1 MTRAPAPPP
10 AFTPLYDLEALRLLE
25 TRASQL
31 LDDAYEPMR
40 RAGQAA
46 WRETLAHWP
55 QAQRLLVVCGP
66 GNNGGD
72 ALVMA
77 RHAHQSG
84 RRVVAVTLSP
94 DPPRPALARRA
105 WKEYVALGGEVVT
118 FEGELPEADLVVD
131 GLLGIGL
138 ARAPEGL
145 YDDMIRAIN
154 AQTAPVLS
162 LDVPSGVDASRG
174 AVAGAAVFAT
184 RTLEFIVPKAGL
196 RTGAAVDH
204 TGALALAGL
213 ALPATALAGITPFAE
228 AVSIDHLAR
237 WWQPRWRNSHKGDHG
252 RVLCVGGDHGFG
264 GAILLTA
271 EAALRS
277 GAGLVDVATR
287 EAHVAALL
295 VRLPEAMGRAL
306 DDEGL
311 RLADGPM
318 ASAAVIAIGPGLGRS
333 EAACAWLARVL
344 DAGKPLVLDADALNL
359 LAAALQPL
367 GADTI
372 MTPHPGEAARLLRID
387 SARVQHDRYAAALA
401 LCEDHGCVVVL
412 KGAGTVVAAPGRL
425 PRVITAGNP
434 GMAVGGMGDVLTGVI
449 AATRAQGHDA
459 FDAATLGALLHSA
472 AGDAAAA
479 DGGERG
485 LLPSDLMPWLRRL
498 CNPHQVRP

>member
-1 MTRAPAPPP
+1 MRAPVPPP
-10 AFTPLYDLEALRLLE
+10 AFTPLYDLESLRLLE
-25 TRASQL
+25 TRAAQL

-46 WRETLAHWP
+46 WREVLAHWP

-77 RHAHQSG
+77 RHAHRSG
-84 RRVVAVTLSP
+84 RRVVVVTLSP
-94 DPPRPALARRA
+94 EPPQSALAGRA
-105 WKEYVALGGEVVT
+105 WEEYVALGGAVVA
-118 FEGELPEADLVVD
+118 FKGNLPEADLVVD

-138 ARAPEGL
+138 ARAPEGVFAE
-145 YDDMIRAIN
+145 MIRAIN
-154 AQTAPVLS
+154 DHAAPVLC
-162 LDVPSGVDASRG
+162 LDVPSGVDAGRG
-174 AVAGAAVFAT
+174 AVAGVAVVAT
-184 RTLEFIVPKAGL
+184 RTLEFMVPKAGL

-204 TGALALAGL
+204 TGALALADL

-228 AVSIDHLAR
+228 AVSVNDLAQ
-237 WWQPRWRNSHKGDHG
+237 WWQPRRRNSHKGDHG

-271 EAALRS
+271 QAALRS

-287 EAHVAALL
+287 EAHVSALL
-295 VRLPEAMGRAL
+295 VRLPEAMGHAL

-311 RLADGPM
+311 RLADGRM

-333 EAACAWLARVL
+333 DAACAWLARAL
-344 DAGKPLVLDADALNL
+344 DSGRPLVLDADALNL
-359 LAAALQPL
+359 LANAPQPL
-367 GADTI
+367 AADTI
-372 MTPHPGEAARLLRID
+372 MTPHPGEAARLLGVD
-387 SARVQHDRYAAALA
+387 STRVQHDRYAAALA
-401 LCEDHGCVVVL
+401 LCQDLGCVVVL

-498 CNPHQVRP
+498 SNPQVRP

>member
-1 MTRAPAPPP
+1 MMRAPAPSP
-10 AFTPLYDLEALRLLE
+10 AFIPLYDLDALRLLE
-25 TRASQL
+25 TRAAQL

-46 WRETLAHWP
+46 WRESLAHWP
-55 QAQRLLVVCGP
+55 QAQRLVVVCGP

-72 ALVMA
+72 ALVLA

-84 RRVVAVTLSP
+84 RRVVAVSLSHE
-94 DPPRPALARRA
+94 PPQAALARRA
-105 WKEYVALGGEVVT
+105 WDEYVALGGMVVA
-118 FEGELPEADLVVD
+118 FKGDLPDTDLVVD

-138 ARAPEGL
+138 ARAPEGVFAE
-145 YDDMIRAIN
+145 MIRAIN
-154 AQTAPVLS
+154 EHAAPVLC
-162 LDVPSGVDASRG
+162 LDVPSGVDANRG
-174 AVAGAAVFAT
+174 AVAGVAVTAT

-204 TGALALAGL
+204 TGALALADL
-213 ALPATALAGITPFAE
+213 ALPATVFVGITPVAE
-228 AVSIDHLAR
+228 AVSADHLAQ
-237 WWQPRWRNSHKGDHG
+237 WQPPRRRDSHKGDHG

-271 EAALRS
+271 QAALRS

-287 EAHVAALL
+287 EAHISALL
-295 VRLPEAMGRAL
+295 VRLPEAMGHAL

-311 RLADGPM
+311 QLADGHM
-318 ASAAVIAIGPGLGRS
+318 DAVAVIAVGPGLGRS
-333 EAACAWLARVL
+333 DAACAWLARVL
-344 DAGKPLVLDADALNL
+344 DSGKPLVLDADALNL
-359 LAAALQPL
+359 LARAPQPL
-367 GADTI
+367 SADAV
-372 MTPHPGEAARLLRID
+372 MTPHPGEAARLLGVD
-387 SARVQHDRYAAALA
+387 PARVQHDRYAAALA

-434 GMAVGGMGDVLTGVI
+434 GMAVGGMGDVLTGVV
-449 AATRAQGHDA
+449 AATRAQGHAA
-459 FDAATLGALLHSA
+459 FEAATLGALLHSA

-498 CNPHQVRP
+498 SNPQVRS

>member
-1 MTRAPAPPP
+1 MMRAPAPSP
-10 AFTPLYDLEALRLLE
+10 AFIPLYDLDALRLLE
-25 TRASQL
+25 TRAAQL

-46 WRETLAHWP
+46 WREVLAHWP
-55 QAQRLLVVCGP
+55 QAQKLVVVCGP

-72 ALVMA
+72 ALVLA

-84 RRVVAVTLSP
+84 RRVVAVSLSP
-94 DPPRPALARRA
+94 EPPQAALARRA
-105 WKEYVALGGEVVT
+105 WDEYVALGGMVLA
-118 FEGELPEADLVVD
+118 FKGDLPDADLVVD

-138 ARAPEGL
+138 ARAPEGVFAE
-145 YDDMIRAIN
+145 MIRAIN
-154 AQTAPVLS
+154 EHAAPVLC
-162 LDVPSGVDASRG
+162 LDVPSGVDANRG
-174 AVAGAAVFAT
+174 AVAGVAVMAT

-204 TGALALAGL
+204 TGALALANL
-213 ALPATALAGITPFAE
+213 ALPAAVFAGITPVAE
-228 AVSIDHLAR
+228 AVSVDHLAR
-237 WWQPRWRNSHKGDHG
+237 WWQPRRRDSHKGDHG

-271 EAALRS
+271 QAALRS

-287 EAHVAALL
+287 EPHVSALL
-295 VRLPEAMGRAL
+295 VRLPEAMGHAL

-311 RLADGPM
+311 QLAGGRMD
-318 ASAAVIAIGPGLGRS
+318 AAAVIAIGPGLGRS
-333 EAACAWLARVL
+333 DAACAWLARVL
-344 DAGKPLVLDADALNL
+344 DSGKPLVLDADALNL
-359 LAAALQPL
+359 LARTPQPL
-367 GADTI
+367 SADAV
-372 MTPHPGEAARLLRID
+372 MTPHPGEAARLLGVD
-387 SARVQHDRYAAALA
+387 PARVQHDRYAAAIA

-412 KGAGTVVAAPGRL
+412 KGAGTVVAAPDRL

-434 GMAVGGMGDVLTGVI
+434 GMAVGGMGDVLTGVV
-449 AATRAQGHDA
+449 AAMRAQGHAA
-459 FDAATLGALLHSA
+459 FEAATLGALLHSA

-498 CNPHQVRP
+498 SNPQARS